1 MDRSDVVSL
10 IAQTFFQDEI
20 GQEASKETKRDVFCN
35 VSSITRNEWFEA
47 AKSGFQ
53 PQLRIT
59 MLRYDYQNER
69 IVEFKG
75 VRYAVY
81 RTYESQKELIE
92 LYLEDQAG
100 V

>member
-10 IAQTFFQDEI
+10 IAQTFFRDEI

-92 LYLEDQAG
+92 LYLEDPAG

>member
-1 MDRSDVVSL
+1 MDRSDVVTL
-10 IAQTFFQDEI
+10 IAQTFTQDEI
-20 GQEASKETKRDVFCN
+20 GQEIAEETGRDVFCN

-53 PQLRIT
+53 PQFRMT
-59 MLRYDYQNER
+59 MFRYDYQQER
-69 IVEFKG
+69 MVEYQG
-75 VRYAVY
+75 MRYAVY

-92 LYLEDQAG
+92 LYLEEQAG

>member
-10 IAQTFFQDEI
+10 IAQTFVQDEI
-20 GQEASKETKRDVFCN
+20 GQEIAEETKRDVFCD

-59 MLRYDYQNER
+59 MFRYDYQGER
-69 IVEFKG
+69 IVEYKDT
-75 VRYAVY
+75 RYAVY

-92 LYLEDQAG
+92 LYLEEQAG

>member
-10 IAQTFFQDEI
+10 IAQTFAQDEI
-20 GQEASKETKRDVFCN
+20 GQEIAGETKRNVFCN
-35 VSSITRNEWFEA
+35 VSGITRNEWFEA

-53 PQLRIT
+53 PQLRLT
-59 MLRYDYQNER
+59 VFRYDYQNER
-69 IVEFKG
+69 IVEYRG
-75 VRYAVY
+75 ARYAVY

-92 LYLEDQAG
+92 LYLEAQVG